1 MTKWPLNS
9 ISTLCILLYRHQQS
23 NDGISIYE
31 RINTLQVEGKNA
43 ISAVIYSRK
52 DPPRRGSEKWREK
65 REKGLRNCVTQK
77 SCYHKNICSLDRPE
91 EKAWII
97 YFVLST
103 NLLLTTISYIAFPLN
118 PPIKT
123 IKTTKTRKVDLNNP
137 HLQINCIRL
146 ELQPIHILIGLGLL
160 HCLLQDSLFFYKKN
174 DIYYLILSKII
185 WDIYIMYSKTM
196 VIL

>member
-52 DPPRRGSEKWREK
+52 DPPRRGSEKRREK

-77 SCYHKNICSLDRPE
+77 SCYHKNICSLDKPE

-103 NLLLTTISYIAFPLN
+103 NLLLTTVSYIAFPLN

-123 IKTTKTRKVDLNNP
+123 IKITKTWKVDLNNP
-137 HLQINCIRL
+137 HLQINCIGL
-146 ELQPIHILIGLGLL
+146 NFSPYIFLLGLVS
-160 HCLLQDSLFFYKKN
+160 CIASYKIHYFSIK
-174 DIYYLILSKII
+174 KMTFII
-185 WDIYIMYSKTM
+185 
-196 VIL
+196 